1 MIYVSIPEDSYQA
14 VKESKLIGGIQYYS
28 VRVLPSTVDGVTSAV
43 EFELDHTPSAAEI
56 SELEAQAISK
66 AKGDS
71 IKRVRLHDKSEAVN
85 SFLYNGNS
93 YWFDKATRVGL
104 ANSIAIE
111 KISEAENTIIYL
123 GDTPVT
129 LSIDAAEEFLK
140 DLELYAI
147 ACYRNTEAHVQAI
160 NALTSLS
167 EIRAY
172 DVTTGYPTKVTL
184 VAVEAE

>member
-14 VKESKLIGGIQYYS
+14 VKESKLICGIQYYY
-28 VRVLPSTVDGVTSAV
+28 VRVLPYTVDGVTSAV

-56 SELEAQAISK
+56 AELEAQAISK
-66 AKGDS
+66 AKNDS

-85 SFLYNGNS
+85 GFLYNGNS

-111 KISEAENTIIYL
+111 KLNKAENTVLYL

-129 LSIDAAEEFLK
+129 LNIDSAEEFLK
-140 DLELYAI
+140 NLELYAI

-160 NALTSLS
+160 NALISLR
-167 EIRAY
+167 EIREY
-172 DVTTGYPTKVTL
+172 DVTTGYPAKITL
-184 VAVEAE
+184 VAVEAK